1 MTLPGHQTIDT
12 ADSLPR
18 GGPEMKAAVR
28 DEIGAPL
35 AALRAALEG
44 LAGGHHDE
52 APPFE
57 QLESALRELLR
68 VDRNIDAL
76 IDYAMP
82 PELRLRRCNIEELV
96 RSAQRALPVQIA
108 ARVEV
113 AIEEPRGVVRTDG
126 PLLSRCLG
134 YLITA
139 NVSSIDRALL
149 RAHVEEGFA
158 VFTLSCEVH
167 AGPRSQRIP
176 SGPEDASL
184 VLVFAERELGRLGGE
199 LDSKLTSSGA
209 LRITVRLP
217 LEATGEEGE

>member
-1 MTLPGHQTIDT
+1 MTLPGHQTIDA
-12 ADSLPR
+12 ADALLR

-44 LAGGHHDE
+44 LAGGHRGE
-52 APPFE
+52 ASPFE
-57 QLESALRELLR
+57 QLESALRELVR

-76 IDYAMP
+76 IDYALP
-82 PELRLRRCNIEELV
+82 AELHLRPCNLEELV
-96 RSAQRALPVQIA
+96 RSAHRALPAQIA
-108 ARVEV
+108 SRVEV
-113 AIEEPRGVVRTDG
+113 AIEDPRGVVRTDG
-126 PLLSRCLG
+126 PLFSRCLG

-139 NVSSIDRALL
+139 NVSAVDRALL
-149 RAHVEEGFA
+149 RAHVEERFA

-167 AGPRSQRIP
+167 DGPRTHHTP

-199 LDSKLTSSGA
+199 LDTELTFSGT
-209 LRITVRLP
+209 LRIGVRLP
-217 LEATGEEGE
+217 LETTGEEGE